1 MKLHSQ
7 SNLYLAALDVAA
19 AASTADDIFTWT
31 APAAGHSTANR
42 HSVMLPPYS
51 VAEGGEEP
59 PSFERTMSAT
69 SVVTSDSSRRGSTAA
84 DTISETQTIDT
95 VDTKTVDA
103 PTKDQTS
110 RLRMSSFTSPFRAM
124 ASRVLPKQDVMAH
137 ALCSAVTAGDLTQI
151 TGLLQ
156 QDANPNGRSDAG
168 DTPMDCAIQAHNL
181 DAAKLLLYA
190 NANLD
195 NFGRNSNYP
204 PLFYAAIVGHYDMA
218 LTFLKSGAD
227 MNQLRKS
234 NATPYFVELC
244 KAQHTDAV
252 KFLLENGA
260 DPNLSAAVGRYPIM
274 YAVREDNFDMAEM
287 LLSRGANPN
296 ASDLRNASP
305 LALAVKKG
313 NARIAAC
320 LLDHGANPD
329 SVTLVGSRVLAD
341 AIARHNVSIAKLLLS
356 YHARAN
362 DAPLDGGSLVNQVI
376 DDKLLSEADKA
387 ELVPLLVAN
396 GASVSPKGRPC
407 ARVAMEAGVL
417 DALSVLLANGGDVDT
432 KMSSGEPLLC
442 YAIMEKRMDIVKLLR
457 WHGADVNAQDA
468 QGNASLAYA
477 RAARDD
483 MLVAAL
489 LQAGAQ
495 DDFAVT
501 RTSDEDGRSG
511 ARAAGYLHLD
521 QMRSKYE

>member
-1 MKLHSQ
+1 MKLQSQ
-7 SNLYLAALDVAA
+7 KNLYLAALDVAA

-31 APAAGHSTANR
+31 APPVGQSNR
-42 HSVMLPPYS
+42 QSVMLPPYS
-51 VAEGGEEP
+51 PNEEGEEP

-69 SVVTSDSSRRGSTAA
+69 SVVTSNSSRR
-84 DTISETQTIDT
+84 DSEA
-95 VDTKTVDA
+95 VDTASEAPTTDTLDTKSLDA
-103 PTKDQTS
+103 PTKDPSS
-110 RLRMSSFTSPFRAM
+110 RLRMSSLTSPFRAM

-137 ALCSAVTAGDLTQI
+137 ALCSAITAGDLTQI

-156 QDANPNGRSDAG
+156 QDANPNGRSDTG

-195 NFGRNSNYP
+195 SFGRSSNYP
-204 PLFYAAIVGHYDMA
+204 PLFYAVTLGHFDMA
-218 LTFLKSGAD
+218 ETFIKSGAE
-227 MNQLRKS
+227 MNQLRKTT
-234 NATPYFVELC
+234 ATPYFVELC
-244 KAQHTDAV
+244 KAQNTEAV

-313 NARIAAC
+313 NVRIAAS
-320 LLDHGANPD
+320 LLDHGANAD
-329 SVTLVGSRVLAD
+329 SATLGGTRVLAD
-341 AIARHNVSIAKLLLS
+341 AIARHNVSTAKLLLS

-362 DAPLDGGSLVNQVI
+362 DVVLDGGSLVNQVL

-387 ELVPLLVAN
+387 DLVPLLIAN
-396 GASVSPKGRPC
+396 GASVAPKGGRPC
-407 ARVAMEAGVL
+407 VRAAMEAGVL
-417 DALSVLLANGGDVDT
+417 DALSVLLSNGGDVDA

-442 YAIMEKRMDIVKLLR
+442 YAIMQRRMDIVKLLR
-457 WHGADVNAQDA
+457 WHRADVNAKDA

-489 LQAGAQ
+489 MQAGAE
-495 DDFAVT
+495 DAFAVVT
-501 RTSDEDGRSG
+501 GEDGRSE
-511 ARAAGYLHLD
+511 ARPAGYLHLD